1 MTAGLADWGG
11 FFTAEVGAAAALI
24 GFLAVAISINLPR
37 ILSYAPLPG
46 RAAEALMGLV
56 SVMVIASIGLMP
68 KLTDIVF
75 GALDVAVSAAVLVIV
90 LVIQWRSPP
99 PTEREPKYSKPLR
112 RGLALFGSLPLIV
125 GGALLIV
132 SAESGF
138 DLIAFGIIAS
148 LVTGIF
154 TSWVLLVEILR

>member
-1 MTAGLADWGG
+1 MTGLADWAG
-11 FFTAEVGAAAALI
+11 FFTAEVGAAAALV

-46 RAAEALMGLV
+46 RAAEALIGLV

-68 KLTDIVF
+68 KLTDVAF
-75 GALDVAVSAAVLVIV
+75 GALDLIVSLAVLAMV
-90 LVIQWRSPP
+90 LVIQWRSPAA
-99 PTEREPKYSKPLR
+99 TDKEPKYSKPIR

-125 GGALLIV
+125 GGALLV
-132 SAESGF
+132 AGMNSGF
-138 DLIAFGIIAS
+138 DWIAFGVIGS